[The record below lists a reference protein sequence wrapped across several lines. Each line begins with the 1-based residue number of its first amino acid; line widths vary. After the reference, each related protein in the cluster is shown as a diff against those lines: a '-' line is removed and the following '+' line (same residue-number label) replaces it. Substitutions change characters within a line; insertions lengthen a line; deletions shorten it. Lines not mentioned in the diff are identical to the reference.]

1 MAMKRIRLW
10 ALNLAVLVV
19 IAAAALYWRPDR
31 ALQTASGLTAHNLCS
46 AVFIAGLDPQA
57 TADELVKPMLPGFV
71 RPLLRYHVDRAVK
84 TVEASVSGLEPMRA
98 AYTSGYGCRMELD
111 PEYQGPPPATLRA
124 ASSPDSFAPLTAVSI
139 EDPGINAALD
149 REFTEQS
156 LQSPRFVKA
165 IVIVKDGR
173 VVAERYAPGFGI
185 DTPLLSYSV
194 AKSFTNALLGI
205 LVRQGR
211 LRIDQPIGAPEWSKS
226 GDPRNAIVID
236 DLLRMDSGI
245 DASETGSGFDPAS
258 QMLYVKD
265 DMAAFAA
272 GFPQKEPPRS
282 EWEYTSVNTLILDR
296 LLGATVGGGAPGM
309 RAFADRELYIPLHMD
324 HVTMEFDGAGSF
336 VGAAHVYAS
345 ARDYARLGQLFLN
358 DGIAPDGQRILPEH
372 WAEYSRRSTLGSTYG
387 AGFWTNDG
395 PSASAARRVA
405 RGFPKDG
412 FFASGNRGQRIYIVP
427 SQHLVVARFGYSPE
441 PDFGINEDLQLIDAA
456 IAALSA
462 SRGPSAASS
471 FLH

>member
-1 MAMKRIRLW
+1 MAMIRFLRW
-10 ALNLAVLVV
+10 AAALVVLVV
-19 IAAAALYWRPDR
+19 IAAALYWRPDR

-46 AVFIAGLDPQA
+46 AMFIAGLDPQA
-57 TADELVKPMLPGFV
+57 TTDELVKPMLPDFV
-71 RPLLRYHVDRAVK
+71 RPLLRYHADRTAK
-84 TVEASVSGLEPMRA
+84 TVEASVAGLEPMRA
-98 AYTSGYGCRMELD
+98 AYTSGYGCRLQLD
-111 PEYQGPPPATLRA
+111 PKYQGPPPAALRA
-124 ASSPDSFAPLTAVSI
+124 ASPPDPFAPLTAVST
-139 EDPGINAALD
+139 EDPGINSALD
-149 REFTEQS
+149 REFTEQDS
-156 LQSPRFVKA
+156 QRPRFVKA

-173 VVAERYAPGFGI
+173 VAAERYAPGFGI

-211 LRIDQPIGAPEWSKS
+211 LRVDQRIGAPEWSKP

-245 DASETGSGFDPAS
+245 DAPETGSGFDPAS
-258 QMLYVKD
+258 QMLYGKD

-272 GFPQKEPPRS
+272 GFPLKEPPRS

-296 LLGATVGGGAPGM
+296 LLGATVGDGAPGM

-336 VGAAHVYAS
+336 VGSAHVYAS

-372 WAEYSRRSTLGSTYG
+372 WAEYSSRSTLGSTYG
-387 AGFWTNDG
+387 SGFWTNDG

-412 FFASGNRGQRIYIVP
+412 FFASGNRGQRIYIIP
-427 SQHLVVARFGYSPE
+427 SQHLVITRFGYSPA
-441 PDFGINEDLQLIDAA
+441 PDFGINEDLQLIAAA
-456 IAALSA
+456 ITALTDSRVPPVA
-462 SRGPSAASS
+462 SVFS
-471 FLH
+471 H